1 MFNVTI
7 TILMLLQMVRIILK
21 NTLKLYISVEK
32 DFKTFLIVSD
42 VGFKTVT

>member
-1 MFNVTI
+1 MFNVITTI
-7 TILMLLQMVRIILK
+7 MMLLQMVRIILK
-21 NTLKLYISVEK
+21 VTLKLYVSVKK